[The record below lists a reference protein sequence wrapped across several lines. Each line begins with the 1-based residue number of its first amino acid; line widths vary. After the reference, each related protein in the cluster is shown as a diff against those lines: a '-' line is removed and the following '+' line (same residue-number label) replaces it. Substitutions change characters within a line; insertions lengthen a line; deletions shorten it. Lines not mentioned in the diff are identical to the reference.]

1 MGITGQRFEIVGGPD
16 AGRTRLVDHSLHE
29 RSKFV
34 RGDGVEAGGGLIE
47 EQERRLKHQDTGE
60 RYTSLLA
67 KTQRVTRSLEQVVN
81 AKLLCHLYRS
91 SVRLAV
97 LETAVPQT
105 PSDVFGD
112 GAGDKVMLRI
122 LSQKG
127 DAAVETVGERRI
139 R

>member
-1 MGITGQRFEIVGGPD
+1 M
-16 AGRTRLVDHSLHE
+16 
-29 RSKFV
+29 

-47 EQERRLKHQDTGE
+47 EQERRLKHQDTGK

-67 KTQRVTRSLEQVVN
+67 KTQRVTRSFEQVVN
-81 AKLLCHLYRS
+81 AKLLCHLYRA